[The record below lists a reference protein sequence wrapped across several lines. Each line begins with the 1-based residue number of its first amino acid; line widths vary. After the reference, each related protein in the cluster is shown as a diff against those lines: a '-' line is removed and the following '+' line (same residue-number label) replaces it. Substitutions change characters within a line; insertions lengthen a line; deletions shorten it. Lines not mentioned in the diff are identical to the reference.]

1 MTKSMKKIFR
11 SIAALAVVMFAGCTN
26 DLTDEVVVPVG
37 GKTTVEIGIDDS
49 RTYLGDLVDGTRKV
63 YWANGDKVTI
73 NGVASTAVELNE
85 AKTHATFIFD
95 QELTYPYSIFY
106 PAEMYKDAAT
116 ITLPASQ
123 GAATGSFANDT
134 APMAVYA
141 VEGEALSL
149 KHLAAVVRLQ
159 LTIPAESAHSGH
171 KINKVE
177 FRGNNGEQ
185 VSGDFAIDYAAVE
198 LTPASTAEA
207 DKVVSTS
214 VSKYLSAEATTDV
227 FVVVPAQQYANG
239 FTVRIID
246 EAGHYMDMK
255 AGAKTLEKGQIVA
268 MPAVEFV
275 PTGTIIGVEIKS
287 AAELVAFAKAYNQA
301 AYYDIHPFVVHITDD
316 IVFDDETNAAWEA
329 IGCTFAEG
337 SELHTLT
344 GATTNY
350 FHGYLEGHGHSIKN
364 WVTSR
369 PLFAYTGSGS
379 MVKDLTVDASCTLTA
394 NYALTKN
401 SYFGPLVNYHR
412 GNLVNC
418 HNYANITITG
428 AWDTGGYVGG
438 VVGRTVVGSVREC
451 TNHGTITIAAD
462 YAVDQKTLH
471 VAGIVGYISN
481 PDGEVLNCT
490 NYGKIIAE
498 DGAKISESDTTDW
511 DAYVYMGGIVG
522 KAEGNIEDCV
532 NDAAAT
538 ISSKMEAV
546 CHQIG
551 GIVGCSENAK
561 AYVRRCVNNANLY
574 FDSLPTRTSD
584 ADGRYCYI
592 GGIAGQTVNDITDC
606 ANYGSIYSTTALKMH
621 YVGGIVGLVSKDSGV
636 EHVEFKNNTNGKDVV
651 IQATGA
657 ARVLYIGGLIGEN
670 NCSTTIVDLT
680 NDTGSIL
687 GTIKGGNVESSA
699 SYGTASFGGYVGA
712 TIQAMTIK
720 GTTEGANIELD
731 YTAAKNAL
739 RHCHG
744 GVIGSSTVV
753 GLNIENVESNNYIKV
768 TTAKV
773 VLKYVETAMGG
784 ILGYALKGGV
794 TITNATSN
802 CSISWNRGNDKS
814 NGYPCYTGGIVG
826 YVVEGDATITN
837 CHNKV
842 ELQNWFYNNNGYA
855 TGSKPCCTGGIIGG
869 FGWASEAA
877 GTLTVTNCS
886 NSGKLYAQR
895 GCLGGITG
903 SVCNATITGCTF
915 TEGEIYNAQGNANLQ
930 GVVGGISSGV
940 INSSISNCTVKANM
954 IAGINGSVLY
964 RAGGIVGVMEGI
976 SSIDNCAY
984 FGTISH
990 YNPDA
995 SKVEYYGGI
1004 AGMAVNT
1011 TSITNSRYGG
1021 SILGVAINSSNYES
1035 YIANVV
1041 TNNGTEYD
1049 ATVED
1054 CYYWDGK

>member
-1 MTKSMKKIFR
+1 MRKIFR
-11 SIAALAVVMFAGCTN
+11 SVAALAVVMFAGCTT
-26 DLTDEVVVPVG
+26 DLTNEVVAPVVG
-37 GKTTVEIGIDDS
+37 GKTTVEIGFEDS
-49 RTYLGDLVDGTRKV
+49 RTYLGELVDGARKV
-63 YWANGDKVTI
+63 YWSNGDQVNI
-73 NGVASTAVELNE
+73 NGVTSSAVELNE
-85 AKTHATFIFD
+85 TKTHATFTFE
-95 QELTYPYSIFY
+95 QELVYPYSIFY
-106 PAEMYKDAAT
+106 PAEMYKDGAT
-116 ITLPASQ
+116 ITLPATQ
-123 GAATGSFANDT
+123 GAATGSFASDT
-134 APMAVYA
+134 APMAVVA
-141 VEGEALSL
+141 VEGEPMVL

-159 LTIPAESAHSGH
+159 LKGVEAHNGH

-185 VSGDFAIDYAAVE
+185 VSGEFAINYSAVE
-198 LTPASTAEA
+198 LTPASAAEA

-214 VSKYLSAEATTDV
+214 VGKFLSTEATTDV
-227 FVVVPAQQYANG
+227 FIVVPAQQYTAG
-239 FTVRIID
+239 FSVRIID
-246 EAGHYMDMK
+246 EAGHYMDVK
-255 AGAKTLEKGQIVA
+255 SAATTLEKGQILA
-268 MPAVEFV
+268 MPALEFV

-287 AAELVAFAKAYNQA
+287 AAELIAFAKAYNQA
-301 AYYDIHPFVVHITDD
+301 AYYDIHPLVVHITED

-329 IGCTFAEG
+329 IGGTFAEG
-337 SELHTLT
+337 SELNILT
-344 GATTNY
+344 GSTTNY
-350 FHGYLEGHGHSIKN
+350 WHGYLEGNNHTIKN

-369 PLFAYTGSGS
+369 PLFAYSGSGS
-379 MVKDLTVDASCTLTA
+379 MIKDLTVDASCTLTA
-394 NYALTKN
+394 NYALTEN
-401 SYFGPLVNYHR
+401 SYFGPFVNYHR

-418 HNYANITITG
+418 HNYANISVVG
-428 AWDTGGYVGG
+428 AWATGGYVGG
-438 VVGRTVVGSVREC
+438 LVGRTVVGSVREC
-451 TNHGTITIAAD
+451 TNHGTITVAAD
-462 YAVDQKTLH
+462 YAADQRTLY

-481 PDGEVLNCT
+481 ADGSVSHCT
-490 NYGKIIAE
+490 NYGKLITE

-511 DAYVYMGGIVG
+511 DAYIYMGGIVG

-546 CHQIG
+546 CHIVG

-561 AYVRRCVNNANLY
+561 AYIRRCVNNASIY
-574 FDSLPTRTSD
+574 FDSMPTRTTD
-584 ADGRYCYI
+584 ADGRYGYI

-621 YVGGIVGLVSKDSGV
+621 YIGGIVGIVSQDKDV
-636 EHVEFKNNTNGKDVV
+636 EHVEFKNNINGKDVV
-651 IQATGA
+651 IQATGG

-680 NDTGSIL
+680 GDTGSIL
-687 GTIKGGNVESSA
+687 GTIKGGNVESST

-731 YTAAKNAL
+731 YTVAKNAL

-744 GVIGSSTVV
+744 GVIGSSTVA
-753 GLNIENVESNNYIKV
+753 GLVVENVESNNYIKV
-768 TTAKV
+768 TTGAV
-773 VLKYVETAMGG
+773 VLKYVETGIGG

-794 TITNATSN
+794 TITNSTSN
-802 CSISWNRGNDKS
+802 CPITWNKGNAKS

-855 TGSKPCCTGGIIGG
+855 AGSKPCSTGGIIGG

-886 NSGKLYAQR
+886 NTGKMYAQR

-940 INSSISNCTVKANM
+940 INSSISDCTVKANM

-964 RAGGIVGVMEGI
+964 RAGGIVGVMEGT

-990 YNPDA
+990 YNQDA

-1004 AGMAVNT
+1004 AGMAENACT
-1011 TSITNSRYGG
+1011 IKNSKFGG
-1021 SILGVAINSSNYES
+1021 SIWNTAITSSNYDNF
-1035 YIANVV
+1035 IANLV
-1041 TNNGTEYD
+1041 TNGGTEYD
-1049 ATVED
+1049 AVVEN
-1054 CYYWDGK
+1054 CSYWDGN

>member
-1 MTKSMKKIFR
+1 MKKIFR
-11 SIAALAVVMFAGCTN
+11 TVAALAVVMFAGCTQDFGN
-26 DLTDEVVVPVG
+26 DVVAPVVG
-37 GKTTVEIGIDDS
+37 GTTVTVGLEDS

-63 YWANGDKVTI
+63 FWSSNDKIAV
-73 NGVASTAVELNE
+73 NGVASTAIERTEDHTSANFTFDGEL
-85 AKTHATFIFD
+85 A
-95 QELTYPYSIFY
+95 YPYSILY
-106 PAEMYKDAAT
+106 PAEAYKDASTVTLAT
-116 ITLPASQ
+116 
-123 GAATGSFANDT
+123 NDI
-134 APMAVYA
+134 PMAGYLASEGSA
-141 VEGEALSL
+141 VLH
-149 KHLAAVVRLQ
+149 HLAAVVRLQ
-159 LTIPAESAHSGH
+159 VKLPAESTHAGH
-171 KINKVE
+171 KLNKVE
-177 FRGNNGEQ
+177 IRGVNGEQ
-185 VSGDFAIDYAAVE
+185 MVGDFTIDYQTETLVG
-198 LTPASTAEA
+198 ASTADA
-207 DKVVSTS
+207 DKVKAANVGKT
-214 VSKYLSAEATTDV
+214 LSAEQAVDI
-227 FVVVPAQQYANG
+227 FVVVPAQEYAG
-239 FTVRIID
+239 GLSVRLID
-246 EAGHYMDMK
+246 DAGHFMDVKSAPMTI
-255 AGAKTLEKGQIVA
+255 AKGEIKA
-268 MPAVEFV
+268 MPVLEFV

-287 AAELVAFAKAYNQA
+287 AAELIAFAKAYNQA
-301 AYYDIHPFVVHITDD
+301 AYYDIHPFVVHITED

-329 IGCTFAEG
+329 IGCTFEKDSALNLQTG
-337 SELHTLT
+337 S
-344 GATTNY
+344 TTNY
-350 FHGYLEGHGHSIKN
+350 WHGYLEGNGHSIKN

-369 PLFAYTGSGS
+369 PLFAYTGGGS
-379 MVKDLTVDASCTLTA
+379 MIKDLTIDASCTLTA
-394 NYALTKN
+394 NYAVSEN
-401 SYFGPLVNYHR
+401 SYFGPFVNYHR

-418 HNYANITITG
+418 HNYANISVVG
-428 AWDTGGYVGG
+428 AWATGGYIGG
-438 VVGRTVVGSVREC
+438 LVGRTVVGSVKEC
-451 TNHGTITIAAD
+451 TNYGNITIAAD
-462 YAVDQKTLH
+462 YAADQKTLH
-471 VAGIVGYISN
+471 VAGIIGYISN
-481 PDGEVLNCT
+481 ADGSVSHCT

-498 DGAKISESDTTDW
+498 DGAKISESNTDDW
-511 DAYVYMGGIVG
+511 DSYVYMGGIVG

-538 ISSKMEAV
+538 ITTQMEAV

-561 AYVRRCVNNANLY
+561 AYVRRCTNHANIN
-574 FDSLPTRTSD
+574 FNTLPTRTSD
-584 ADGRYCYI
+584 ADGRYGYL

-606 ANYGSIYSTTALKMH
+606 ANYGSIYSTTSLKMH

-636 EHVEFKNNTNGKDVV
+636 EHVEFQNNINGKDVV

-744 GVIGSSTVV
+744 GVIGSSTVA
-753 GLNIENVESNNYIKV
+753 GLVVENAESNNYIKV
-768 TTAKV
+768 TAGSGAH
-773 VLKYVETAMGG
+773 KYVETGMGG

-794 TITNATSN
+794 TITNSTSN
-802 CSISWNRGNDKS
+802 CPITWNKGNGKS

-826 YVVEGDATITN
+826 YIVEGDATITN
-837 CHNKV
+837 SHNTA

-855 TGSKPCCTGGIIGG
+855 AGSKPCCTGGIIGG

-877 GTLTVTNCS
+877 GNLTVTNCS

-903 SVCNATITGCTF
+903 SVCNATIKGCTF

-940 INSSISNCTVKANM
+940 INSTIEDCTVKANM

-964 RAGGIVGVMEGI
+964 RAGGIVGVMEGT

-1004 AGMAVNT
+1004 AGMAENT
-1011 TSITNSRYGG
+1011 TTIKNSKFGGTIWGTAITE
-1021 SILGVAINSSNYES
+1021 SNYEAH
-1035 YIANVV
+1035 IANLV
-1041 TNNGTEYD
+1041 TNGGTQYK
-1049 ATVED
+1049 AAVEN
-1054 CYYWDGK
+1054 CTYWDGN